1 MGSFVSESH
10 REMDFDENESYV
22 ILMVSQSILFCIHIT
37 PIIYTFLWRSAS
49 IKYHNQ
55 ETEKKPDNGLIFLF
69 YMLTYFVIIIEA
81 GIIIYSIIDLISS
94 FSYIRTYY
102 LCLQNYF

>member
-69 YMLTYFVIIIEA
+69 LGQAWYFIVTWYNPKSILNYVI
-81 GIIIYSIIDLISS
+81 
-94 FSYIRTYY
+94 
-102 LCLQNYF
+102 